1 VSFLLLGEEAIASPT
16 TGNTLWSVWTV
27 FTRSAITPPEVNPF
41 GWNLGQSEY
50 IVRRWPWQI
59 LDAIGAEAR
68 ARERAEVLFF
78 CQVSNA
84 RFPVS
89 QISRNSHT
97 VRGCVSPWILSKN
110 ICENLPVSGL
120 SKKVNFCV
128 KIFND
133 FRLQAAIS
141 VKRLQ
146 IAETH
151 DDWRAYGMLA
161 FHMYRWNQLK
171 VIPLACTVRTRR
183 TPCPKKHSST
193 ASCSREEQTQH
204 Y

>member
-41 GWNLGQSEY
+41 GWNLGHSEY
-50 IVRRWPWQI
+50 IVCRWPWQI

-78 CQVSNA
+78 LSGKQRA
-84 RFPVS
+84 
-89 QISRNSHT
+89 ISRQPNFTKFAYST
-97 VRGCVSPWILSKN
+97 WMCVAMNPFEKHLWKFARKW
-110 ICENLPVSGL
+110 PFQ
-120 SKKVNFCV
+120 KVNFCV

-151 DDWRAYGMLA
+151 DDWHAYGMLA

-183 TPCPKKHSST
+183 TPCPKKT
-193 ASCSREEQTQH
+193 LF
-204 Y
+204 YGVL